1 MQAFSS
7 FCFCKAKNLNKSYK
21 YSYFMEE
28 DRFDIDKRDMYSIL
42 ERFPKQIAS
51 AMKLGE
57 NVKITE
63 HIDRIIVTG
72 MGGSALA
79 GDILQTYLD
88 DKKLPVYVNK
98 DYFLPDFIN
107 SKSLVFVISYSGNT
121 EETINAYR
129 NALRKGAKIIV
140 ITSGGK
146 LEMLARKQNIDYVLV
161 PKELPPRLALGY
173 LFFPMVVILQNSK
186 LITDRTHEILR
197 LIEILKKNI
206 FKDKGKDL
214 ARKLDG
220 KIPLIYTSE
229 RLRIIGYK
237 WKINFNENTKI
248 HAFCNVFP
256 ELDHNEINGF
266 VSLKANYYVIIFK
279 DENDYMKLRKQMD
292 ITKILIK
299 KKNISV
305 TEIALTG
312 SSLLT
317 KIFSSIYIGDWCS
330 YFLALKYK
338 IDPTPVKIIE
348 ELKRQL

>member
-1 MQAFSS
+1 
-7 FCFCKAKNLNKSYK
+7 
-21 YSYFMEE
+21 MEE
-28 DRFDIDKRDMYSIL
+28 DRFDIDTRDMYTIL
-42 ERFPKQIAS
+42 EKFPNQIAT

-57 NVKITE
+57 NIKITE
-63 HIDRIIVTG
+63 VIDKIVITG

-79 GDILQTYLD
+79 GDILQTYLKD
-88 DKKLPVYVNK
+88 EKIPIFVNK

-107 SKSLVFVISYSGNT
+107 SRTLVFVISYSGNT
-121 EETINAYR
+121 EETITAYR
-129 NALRKGAKIIV
+129 NALRKGCKIVV

-146 LEMLARKQNIDYVLV
+146 LEMLARKQGIDFVLV
-161 PKELPPRLALGY
+161 QKGLPPRLALGY
-173 LFFPMVVILQNSK
+173 LFFPIVVILQNSK
-186 LITDRTHEILR
+186 LIADRTHEILR
-197 LIEILKKNI
+197 LIEILKKPI

-214 ARKLDG
+214 AKKLDG

-229 RLRIIGYK
+229 RLKIIGYK

-248 HAFCNVFP
+248 HSFCNVFP

-266 VSLKANYYVIIFK
+266 VNLKANYYVIIFK
-279 DENDYMKLRKQMD
+279 DEHDYMKLRKQIE
-292 ITKILIK
+292 ITKNLIK
-299 KKNISV
+299 KKNVSV

-338 IDPTPVKIIE
+338 VDPTPVKIIE
-348 ELKRQL
+348 ELKKQL

>member
-1 MQAFSS
+1 
-7 FCFCKAKNLNKSYK
+7 
-21 YSYFMEE
+21 MEE
-28 DRFDIDKRDMYSIL
+28 DRYDIDTRDMYSIL
-42 ERFPKQIAS
+42 EKFPNQIAA

-57 NVKITE
+57 NIKITE
-63 HIDRIIVTG
+63 VIDKIVVTG
-72 MGGSALA
+72 VGGSALA
-79 GDILQTYLD
+79 GDILKTYLQD
-88 DKKLPVYVNK
+88 EKLPIYVNK

-107 SKSLVFVISYSGNT
+107 SRTLVFVISYSGNT
-121 EETINAYR
+121 EETVTAYR
-129 NALRKGAKIIV
+129 NALRKGCKIVV

-146 LEMLARKQNIDYVLV
+146 LEMLARKQNIDFVLV
-161 PKELPPRLALGY
+161 QKGLPPRLALGY
-173 LFFPMVVILQNSK
+173 LFFPILTILQNSK
-186 LITDRTHEILR
+186 LIADRTNEVLK
-197 LIEILKKNI
+197 LVEILKKPI

-229 RLRIIGYK
+229 RLKIVGYK

-248 HAFCNVFP
+248 HAFNNVFP

-266 VSLKANYYVIIFK
+266 VNLKANYYVIIFK
-279 DENDYMKLRKQMD
+279 EEHDYMKLRKQME
-292 ITKILIK
+292 ITKELVK
-299 KKNISV
+299 KHNIAV